1 MEWQFVQHFR
11 PDMISTVFHYCFWVS
26 VDVKVKN
33 IRILDH
39 LLRSAIVSFSALLMY
54 YPLTLWQAENTAL
67 EEPDQFQIPKLN
79 PRPKDEDEKHNKIT
93 E

>member
-1 MEWQFVQHFR
+1 
-11 PDMISTVFHYCFWVS
+11 
-26 VDVKVKN
+26 
-33 IRILDH
+33 
-39 LLRSAIVSFSALLMY
+39 MY

-93 E
+93 EWRALWRAHPIPRCSKNERIKGG